1 MGLLGLADMPRASA
15 KPMIDRL
22 HPLGLRRVVML
33 TDDQRPSAEA
43 IAKTVGIAMGAF
55 GSDIAIG
62 TRIWR

>member
-1 MGLLGLADMPRASA
+1 
-15 KPMIDRL
+15 MIDRL